1 MDILHSTAMKFSYIK
16 VNYNMSESLGNTVRI
31 SPVTLC
37 FIPWAL
43 ISSFKLVLETLCDS
57 LTLNR
62 NHHLKQS
69 LLAAWINFFSVG
81 NDLFIIFKS

>member
-1 MDILHSTAMKFSYIK
+1 MKFSYIK

-31 SPVTLC
+31 SLVTLC
-37 FIPWAL
+37 FIPWAF
-43 ISSFKLVLETLCDS
+43 ISSFKLVLETSCDS

-69 LLAAWINFFSVG
+69 LLAAWINFFRVG